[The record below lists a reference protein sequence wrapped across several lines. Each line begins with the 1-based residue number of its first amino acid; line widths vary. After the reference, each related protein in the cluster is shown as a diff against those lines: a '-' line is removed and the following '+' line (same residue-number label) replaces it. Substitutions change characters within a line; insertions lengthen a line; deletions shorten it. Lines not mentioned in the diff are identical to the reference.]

1 MAYIILL
8 YLTSKEMSV
17 LYIFF
22 LFLPK
27 MGKKRRKVSS
37 LKLVLL
43 ALVRHLKRQNKEFH
57 MYPHSKINCSVYIV
71 LNKSK
76 QTNPSDLT
84 DLHRNNGTQH
94 YLIFHAR
101 AVANC
106 CGLNECTLHASSLS
120 ARFQFERTRARDE
133 NNNKFFFQA
142 DRLMVLLLS
151 KKLLPTFPPQ
161 KKAKCKQKKMR
172 AIIFW
177 ALFDNC
183 VNE

>member
-94 YLIFHAR
+94 YLIFHAW
-101 AVANC
+101 AVTNC
-106 CGLNECTLHASSLS
+106 CGLNECTPHASSLS
-120 ARFQFERTRARDE
+120 AR
-133 NNNKFFFQA
+133 
-142 DRLMVLLLS
+142 L
-151 KKLLPTFPPQ
+151 
-161 KKAKCKQKKMR
+161 
-172 AIIFW
+172 
-177 ALFDNC
+177 
-183 VNE
+183 

>member
-8 YLTSKEMSV
+8 YLTTSKESLV
-17 LYIFF
+17 CIIY
-22 LFLPK
+22 FLPFFTK
-27 MGKKRRKVSS
+27 NGKKRRKVSS

-120 ARFQFERTRARDE
+120 ARF
-133 NNNKFFFQA
+133 
-142 DRLMVLLLS
+142 
-151 KKLLPTFPPQ
+151 
-161 KKAKCKQKKMR
+161 
-172 AIIFW
+172 
-177 ALFDNC
+177 
-183 VNE
+183 

>member
-1 MAYIILL
+1 MRGILFGWFLAPKSYLKSICPFLKIWPILYSYILL
-8 YLTSKEMSV
+8 VKRYYYSCLY
-17 LYIFF
+17 YIFSSF
-22 LFLPK
+22 FLPK

-106 CGLNECTLHASSLS
+106 CGLNECTLQASSLS
-120 ARFQFERTRARDE
+120 ARF
-133 NNNKFFFQA
+133 
-142 DRLMVLLLS
+142 
-151 KKLLPTFPPQ
+151 
-161 KKAKCKQKKMR
+161 
-172 AIIFW
+172 
-177 ALFDNC
+177 
-183 VNE
+183 

>member
-1 MAYIILL
+1 MRGILFGWFLAPKSYLKSICNFLKIWPILYSYILL
-8 YLTSKEMSV
+8 VKRYYSCPV

-37 LKLVLL
+37 LELVLL

-120 ARFQFERTRARDE
+120 ARF
-133 NNNKFFFQA
+133 
-142 DRLMVLLLS
+142 
-151 KKLLPTFPPQ
+151 
-161 KKAKCKQKKMR
+161 
-172 AIIFW
+172 
-177 ALFDNC
+177 
-183 VNE
+183 